1 MRLIVAAFVV
11 VSAVEVLRSNS
22 HPEDVLTHVLS
33 PPPLGVRW
41 LVDAFWIGGSLGTV
55 ALLALLTALARRWN
69 VLRDLVLATAG
80 TLVVEGILVLWL
92 GASGGRPPSV
102 QFDGY
107 VLSFPVLHVAVAT
120 CVLAAGLPYLSRTIQ
135 RLLELVVF
143 LAIVA
148 TVVAG
153 HGLPANVIGSMAI
166 GWGATAALHLALG
179 SPLGLPSG
187 DELRAALAD
196 VGIDAVS
203 VAPSAYQTW
212 GVAHYRAVTR
222 DDESLT
228 VSLYG
233 RDAADV
239 QLLRKVYRFVLY
251 RDSGPALSLTRIH
264 EVEHESSI
272 TQLAAH
278 AGVRVPE
285 VLVASEIG
293 PSHDG
298 VLIARAPS
306 GVPLSDLEAS
316 DVPDE
321 ALDDLFHQILLLRTA
336 RLAHG
341 ALNQHVILVDQGAAS
356 VSLTDFN
363 NGLSNAGTFLLD
375 QDLAGAIAC
384 TALAAGPE
392 RTVGSIVRVVPRD
405 VVAGALTHLR
415 RAGLDPSITVA
426 LKGKRSLLDQLR
438 KLAAEKSGI
447 EVPELVEPRRMSW
460 NQVLVA
466 VGSLIGGWAL
476 IAVLIN
482 ASHSIDTIRHAQ
494 WGWVVV
500 TALLCWSA
508 YIGGAVSDAGS
519 VPGALPL
526 GRVVG
531 LELASSFTA
540 LAGGNAAVLATQVRF
555 FQQQGYDTSVS
566 VTSSALVNV
575 ASLLVKLILF
585 LIALPI
591 AWSSFHF
598 GSTVHQGNHAG
609 VLWTILGVV
618 VAIGLVLAAIFT
630 VPRWRR
636 HVREKLRP
644 KLSSVADNFKA
655 LATQPVRLV
664 KLFGGQVASQLLI
677 ILGLGAALHAFH
689 AHLSVAALVIASTM
703 AGVLAS
709 ASPAGGGMGVAEA
722 GLILALT
729 AAGIPSHVATA
740 TVFVQRAFTAY
751 LPPIIGWFAL
761 MFMRRREYL

>member
-1 MRLIVAAFVV
+1 MRLLVAIFVV

-33 PPPLGVRW
+33 PPPYGVRW
-41 LVDAFWIGGSLGTV
+41 LVDAFWIGGSFGTI
-55 ALLALLTALARRWN
+55 ALLALLTALARRWT
-69 VLRDLVLATAG
+69 VLRDLVVGAAG
-80 TLVVEGILVLWL
+80 ALVVSGVLVLWL
-92 GASGGRPPSV
+92 GASGGRPPSIS
-102 QFDGY
+102 FDGY
-107 VLSFPVLHVAVAT
+107 VLSFPVLHVAVALG
-120 CVLAAGLPYLSRTIQ
+120 VLTAGLPYLSRTVQ

-143 LAIVA
+143 LAILA

-153 HGLPANVIGSMAI
+153 HGLPANVVGSMAI
-166 GWGATAALHLALG
+166 GWGVTAVVHLAWG

-187 DELRAALAD
+187 DELRVSLSD

-203 VAPSAYQTW
+203 VVPSAFQTW
-212 GVAHYRAVTR
+212 GVAHYHAVTR
-222 DDESLT
+222 DGDPLT
-228 VSLYG
+228 ISLYG

-239 QLLRKVYRFVLY
+239 QLFRKLYRFVLY

-264 EVEHESSI
+264 QVEHESSV

-285 VLVASEIG
+285 VLVASTVG

-298 VLIARAPS
+298 VLIARTPS
-306 GVPLSDLEAS
+306 GVSLPELKES
-316 DVPDE
+316 DVTDD
-321 ALDDLFHQILLLRTA
+321 ALDDLFRQMLALRSA
-336 RLAHG
+336 RIAHG
-341 ALNQHVILVDQGAAS
+341 SLNPHVIVVDVGGGS
-356 VSLTDFN
+356 VALTDFN
-363 NGLSNAGTFLLD
+363 SGLSNPGTFLLD
-375 QDLAGAIAC
+375 QDLAAAIAC
-384 TALAAGPE
+384 AGLATGPE
-392 RTVGSIVRVVPRD
+392 RTVRSLVRVAPGD
-405 VVAGALTHLR
+405 VIAGALTHLR

-426 LKGKRSLLDQLR
+426 MKGKKNLLDQLR
-438 KLAAEKSGI
+438 TQAAHEAGI
-447 EVPELVEPRRMSW
+447 EVPELVEPRRLSW

-494 WGWVVV
+494 WGWVVA
-500 TALLCWSA
+500 TAVLCWSA
-508 YIGGAVSDAGS
+508 YLGGAVSDVGS
-519 VPGALPL
+519 VPGALPI

-531 LELASSFTA
+531 LELASSFTT

-555 FQQQGYDTSVS
+555 FQQQGFDTSVA

-575 ASLLVKLILF
+575 ASLLVKLVLF
-585 LIALPI
+585 LIAIPI

-598 GSTVHQGNHAG
+598 GNTLHQGNHAG
-609 VLWTILGVV
+609 ILWTLLGVV
-618 VAIGLVLAAIFT
+618 VFIGVVLAAIFA

-636 HVREKLRP
+636 HVHEKLRP
-644 KLSSVADNFKA
+644 KLSTVAANFKA

-664 KLFGGQVASQLLI
+664 KLFGGQVASQLLV
-677 ILGLGAALHAFH
+677 ILGLGAALHAFD
-689 AHLSVAALVIASTM
+689 AHLSVAALVIVSTM

-740 TVFVQRAFTAY
+740 AVFVQRSFTAY
-751 LPPIIGWFAL
+751 LPPIIGWFTL
-761 MFMRRREYL
+761 MWMRRREYL

>member
-1 MRLIVAAFVV
+1 MRLLVAIFVV

-33 PPPLGVRW
+33 PPPYGVRW
-41 LVDAFWIGGSLGTV
+41 LVDAFWIGGSFGTI
-55 ALLALLTALARRWN
+55 ALLALLTALARRWM
-69 VLRDLVLATAG
+69 VLRDLVVGAAG
-80 TLVVEGILVLWL
+80 ALVVSGLLVLWL
-92 GASGGRPPSV
+92 GASGGRPPSIS
-102 QFDGY
+102 FDGY
-107 VLSFPVLHVAVAT
+107 VLSFPVLHVAVAIG
-120 CVLAAGLPYLSRTIQ
+120 VLTAGLPYLSRTVQ

-143 LAIVA
+143 LAILA

-153 HGLPANVIGSMAI
+153 HGLPANVVGSMAI
-166 GWGATAALHLALG
+166 GWGVTAALHLGWG

-187 DELRAALAD
+187 DELRVSLSD
-196 VGIDAVS
+196 VGIDSVS
-203 VAPSAYQTW
+203 VVPSAFQTW
-212 GVAHYRAVTR
+212 GVAHYQAVTR
-222 DDESLT
+222 DGDPLT

-239 QLLRKVYRFVLY
+239 QLFRKLYRFVLY

-264 EVEHESSI
+264 QVEHESSV

-285 VLVASEIG
+285 VLVASTVG

-298 VLIARAPS
+298 VLIARTPS
-306 GVPLSDLEAS
+306 GVSLPELKES
-316 DVPDE
+316 DVTDD
-321 ALDDLFHQILLLRTA
+321 ALDDLFRQMLALRSA
-336 RLAHG
+336 RIAHG
-341 ALNQHVILVDQGAAS
+341 SLNPHVIVVDVGGGS
-356 VSLTDFN
+356 VALTDFN
-363 NGLSNAGTFLLD
+363 SGLSNPGTFLLD

-384 TALAAGPE
+384 AGLATGPD
-392 RTVGSIVRVVPRD
+392 RTVRSLVRVAPRN
-405 VVAGALTHLR
+405 VIAGALTHLR

-426 LKGKRSLLDQLR
+426 MKGKRNLLDQLR
-438 KLAAEKSGI
+438 TQAAHEAGI
-447 EVPELVEPRRMSW
+447 EVPELVEPRRLSW

-494 WGWVVV
+494 WGWVVA
-500 TALLCWSA
+500 TAVLCWSA
-508 YIGGAVSDAGS
+508 YVGGAVSDVGS
-519 VPGALPL
+519 VPGALPI

-531 LELASSFTA
+531 LELASSFTT

-555 FQQQGYDTSVS
+555 FQQQGFDTSVA

-575 ASLLVKLILF
+575 ASLLVKLVLF
-585 LIALPI
+585 LIAIPI

-598 GSTVHQGNHAG
+598 GNTLHQGNHAG
-609 VLWTILGVV
+609 ILWTLLGVV
-618 VAIGLVLAAIFT
+618 VFIGVVLAAIFA

-636 HVREKLRP
+636 HVHEKLRP
-644 KLSSVADNFKA
+644 KLSTVAANFKS

-664 KLFGGQVASQLLI
+664 KLFGGQVAAQLLV
-677 ILGLGAALHAFH
+677 ILGLGAALHAFD
-689 AHLSVAALVIASTM
+689 AHLSVAALVIVSTM

-729 AAGIPSHVATA
+729 AAEIPSHVATA
-740 TVFVQRAFTAY
+740 AVFVQRSFTAY
-751 LPPIIGWFAL
+751 LPPIIGWFTL
-761 MFMRRREYL
+761 MWMRRREYL

>member
-1 MRLIVAAFVV
+1 MRLLVAIFVV

-33 PPPLGVRW
+33 PPPYGVRW
-41 LVDAFWIGGSLGTV
+41 LVDAFWIGGSFGTI
-55 ALLALLTALARRWN
+55 ALLALLTALARRWM
-69 VLRDLVLATAG
+69 VLRDLVVGAAG
-80 TLVVEGILVLWL
+80 ALVVSGLLVLWL
-92 GASGGRPPSV
+92 GASGGRPPSIS
-102 QFDGY
+102 FDGY
-107 VLSFPVLHVAVAT
+107 VLSFPVLHVAVAIG
-120 CVLAAGLPYLSRTIQ
+120 VLTAGLPYLSRTVQ

-143 LAIVA
+143 LAILA

-153 HGLPANVIGSMAI
+153 HGLPANVVGSMAI
-166 GWGATAALHLALG
+166 GWGVTAALHLGWG

-187 DELRAALAD
+187 DELRVSLSD

-203 VAPSAYQTW
+203 VVPSAFQTW
-212 GVAHYRAVTR
+212 GVAHYQAVTR
-222 DDESLT
+222 DGDPLT

-239 QLLRKVYRFVLY
+239 QLFRKLYRFVLY

-264 EVEHESSI
+264 QVEHESSV

-285 VLVASEIG
+285 VLVASTVG

-298 VLIARAPS
+298 VLIARTPS
-306 GVPLSDLEAS
+306 GVSLPELKES
-316 DVPDE
+316 DVTDD
-321 ALDDLFHQILLLRTA
+321 ALDDLFRQMLALRSA
-336 RLAHG
+336 RIDHG
-341 ALNQHVILVDQGAAS
+341 SLNPHVIAVDIGGGS
-356 VSLTDFN
+356 VALTDFN
-363 NGLSNAGTFLLD
+363 SGLSNPGTFLLD
-375 QDLAGAIAC
+375 QDLAAAIAC
-384 TALAAGPE
+384 AGLATGPE
-392 RTVGSIVRVVPRD
+392 RTVRSLVRVAPRN
-405 VVAGALTHLR
+405 VIAGALTHLR

-426 LKGKRSLLDQLR
+426 MKGKRNLLDQLR
-438 KLAAEKSGI
+438 TQAAHEAGI
-447 EVPELVEPRRMSW
+447 EVPELVEPRRLSW

-494 WGWVVV
+494 WGWVVA
-500 TALLCWSA
+500 TAVLCWSA
-508 YIGGAVSDAGS
+508 YVGGAVSDVGS
-519 VPGALPL
+519 VPGALPI

-531 LELASSFTA
+531 LELASSFTT

-555 FQQQGYDTSVS
+555 FQQQGFDTSVA

-575 ASLLVKLILF
+575 ASLLVKLVLF
-585 LIALPI
+585 LIAIPI

-598 GSTVHQGNHAG
+598 GNTLHQGNHAG
-609 VLWTILGVV
+609 ILWTLLGVV
-618 VAIGLVLAAIFT
+618 VFIGVVLAAIFA

-636 HVREKLRP
+636 HVHEKLRP
-644 KLSSVADNFKA
+644 KLSTVAANFKS

-664 KLFGGQVASQLLI
+664 KLFGGQVAAQLLV
-677 ILGLGAALHAFH
+677 ILGLGAALHAFD
-689 AHLSVAALVIASTM
+689 AHLSVAALVIVSTM

-740 TVFVQRAFTAY
+740 AVFVQRSFTAY
-751 LPPIIGWFAL
+751 LPPIIGWFTL
-761 MFMRRREYL
+761 MWMRRREYL

>member
-1 MRLIVAAFVV
+1 MRLLVAIFVV

-33 PPPLGVRW
+33 PPPYGVRW
-41 LVDAFWIGGSLGTV
+41 LVDAFWIGGSFGTI
-55 ALLALLTALARRWN
+55 ALLALLTALARRWT
-69 VLRDLVLATAG
+69 VLRDLVVGAAG
-80 TLVVEGILVLWL
+80 ALVVSGVLVLWL
-92 GASGGRPPSV
+92 GASGGRPPSIS
-102 QFDGY
+102 FDGY
-107 VLSFPVLHVAVAT
+107 VLSFPVLHVAVALG
-120 CVLAAGLPYLSRTIQ
+120 VLTAGLPYLSRTVQ

-143 LAIVA
+143 LAILA

-153 HGLPANVIGSMAI
+153 HGLPANVVGSMAI
-166 GWGATAALHLALG
+166 GWGVTAVVHLAWG

-187 DELRAALAD
+187 DELRVSLSD

-203 VAPSAYQTW
+203 VVPSAFQTW
-212 GVAHYRAVTR
+212 GVAHYNAVTR
-222 DDESLT
+222 DGDPLT

-239 QLLRKVYRFVLY
+239 QLFRKLYRFVLY

-264 EVEHESSI
+264 QVEHESSV

-285 VLVASEIG
+285 VLVASTVG

-298 VLIARAPS
+298 VLIARTPS
-306 GVPLSDLEAS
+306 GVSLPELKES
-316 DVPDE
+316 DVTDD
-321 ALDDLFHQILLLRTA
+321 ALDDLFRQMLALRSA
-336 RLAHG
+336 RIAHG
-341 ALNQHVILVDQGAAS
+341 SLNPHVIVVDVGGGS
-356 VSLTDFN
+356 VALTDFN
-363 NGLSNAGTFLLD
+363 SGLSNPGTFLLD
-375 QDLAGAIAC
+375 QDLAAAIAC
-384 TALAAGPE
+384 AGLATGPE
-392 RTVGSIVRVVPRD
+392 RTVRSLVRVAPGD
-405 VVAGALTHLR
+405 VIAGALTHLR

-426 LKGKRSLLDQLR
+426 MKGKKNLLDQLR
-438 KLAAEKSGI
+438 TQAAHEAGI
-447 EVPELVEPRRMSW
+447 EVPELVEPRRLSW

-494 WGWVVV
+494 WGWVVA
-500 TALLCWSA
+500 TAVLCWSA
-508 YIGGAVSDAGS
+508 YLGGAVSDVGS
-519 VPGALPL
+519 VPGALPI

-531 LELASSFTA
+531 LELASSFTT

-555 FQQQGYDTSVS
+555 FQQQGFDTSVA

-575 ASLLVKLILF
+575 ASLLVKLVLF
-585 LIALPI
+585 LIAIPI

-598 GSTVHQGNHAG
+598 GNTLHQGNHAG
-609 VLWTILGVV
+609 ILWTLLGVV
-618 VAIGLVLAAIFT
+618 VFIGVVLAAIFA

-636 HVREKLRP
+636 HVHEKLRP
-644 KLSSVADNFKA
+644 KLSTVAANFKA

-664 KLFGGQVASQLLI
+664 KLFGGQVASQLLV
-677 ILGLGAALHAFH
+677 ILGLGAALHAFD
-689 AHLSVAALVIASTM
+689 AHLSVAALVIVSTM

-740 TVFVQRAFTAY
+740 AVFVQRSFTAY
-751 LPPIIGWFAL
+751 LPPIIGWFTL
-761 MFMRRREYL
+761 MWMRRREYL

>member
-1 MRLIVAAFVV
+1 MRLIVAVFVV
-11 VSAVEVLRSNS
+11 VCAVEVLRSNS

-33 PPPLGVRW
+33 PPPQGVRW

-55 ALLALLTALARRWN
+55 ALLALLSGLARRWD
-69 VLRDLVLATAG
+69 VLRDLLVAAGG
-80 TLVVEGILVLWL
+80 TLLVDGILVLRL
-92 GASGGRPPSV
+92 GASGGRPPSIH
-102 QFDGY
+102 FDGY
-107 VLSFPVLHVAVAT
+107 VLSFPVLHVAIAM
-120 CVLAAGLPYLSRTIQ
+120 CVLTAGLPYLSRTFQ
-135 RLLELVVF
+135 RLLELVVV
-143 LAIVA
+143 LAILA

-166 GWGATAALHLALG
+166 GFGVTAVLHLVLG

-187 DELRAALAD
+187 DELRLALAD

-203 VAPSAYQTW
+203 VDPSAFQTW
-212 GVAHYRAVTR
+212 GVAHYRAVTAGG
-222 DDESLT
+222 DALT

-239 QLLRKVYRFVLY
+239 QLLRKLYRFVLY

-264 EVEHESSI
+264 EVEHESSV

-278 AGVRVPE
+278 AGARVPE
-285 VLVASEIG
+285 VIVASKMG

-298 VLIARAPS
+298 VLVARAPS
-306 GVPLSDLEAS
+306 GVSLSDLQAS
-316 DVPDE
+316 DLSDA
-321 ALDDLFHQILLLRTA
+321 ALDDLFRQLLLLRAA

-341 ALNQHVILVDQGAAS
+341 ALNQHVLLVDESTGA

-363 NGLSNAGTFLLD
+363 NGVSNATPFQLD
-375 QDLAGAIAC
+375 QDLAAAIAC
-384 TALAAGPE
+384 AALVTGPE
-392 RTVGSIVRVVPRD
+392 RTVASLVRVVPKD
-405 VVAGALTHLR
+405 VLGGALTHLR

-426 LKGKRSLLDQLR
+426 MKGKRQLLDELR
-438 KLAAEKSGI
+438 TQAASASGI
-447 EVPELVEPRRMSW
+447 EVPELVEPRRLSW

-466 VGSLIGGWAL
+466 VGSLVGGWAL
-476 IAVLIN
+476 IVVLIN
-482 ASHSIDTIRHAQ
+482 ASHSIDTIRDAQ
-494 WGWVVV
+494 WGWVIV

-508 YIGGAVSDAGS
+508 YLGGAISDAGS

-531 LELASSFTA
+531 LELASSFTT
-540 LAGGNAAVLATQVRF
+540 LAGGNPAVLATQVRF
-555 FQQQGYDTSVS
+555 FQQQGYDTSVAVS
-566 VTSSALVNV
+566 SSALVSV
-575 ASLLVKLILF
+575 ASLFVKLALF
-585 LIALPI
+585 LVAVPI

-598 GSTVHQGNHAG
+598 GRTVHQGNHAG
-609 VLWTILGVV
+609 ILWTLLGVV
-618 VAIGLVLAAIFT
+618 VVIGVVLAAIFA

-644 KLSSVADNFKA
+644 KISSVTANFKA

-664 KLFGGQVASQLLI
+664 KLFGGQLASQLLI

-689 AHLSVAALVIASTM
+689 ASLSVAGLVIASTA

-740 TVFVQRAFTAY
+740 TVFVQRTFTAY
-751 LPPIIGWFAL
+751 LPPIVGWFTL
-761 MFMRRREYL
+761 MWMRRREYL

>member
-1 MRLIVAAFVV
+1 MRLLVAIFVV

-33 PPPLGVRW
+33 PPPYGVRW
-41 LVDAFWIGGSLGTV
+41 LVDAFWIGGSFGTI
-55 ALLALLTALARRWN
+55 ALLALLTALARRWM
-69 VLRDLVLATAG
+69 VLRDLVVGAAG
-80 TLVVEGILVLWL
+80 ALVVSGLLVLWL
-92 GASGGRPPSV
+92 GASGGRPPSIS
-102 QFDGY
+102 FDGY
-107 VLSFPVLHVAVAT
+107 VLSFPVLHVAVAIG
-120 CVLAAGLPYLSRTIQ
+120 VLTAGLPYLSRTVQ

-143 LAIVA
+143 LAILA

-153 HGLPANVIGSMAI
+153 HGLPANVVGSMAI
-166 GWGATAALHLALG
+166 GWGVTAALHLGWG

-187 DELRAALAD
+187 DELRVSLSD

-203 VAPSAYQTW
+203 VVPSAFQTW
-212 GVAHYRAVTR
+212 GVAHYQAVTR
-222 DDESLT
+222 DGDPLT

-239 QLLRKVYRFVLY
+239 QLFRKLYRFVLY

-264 EVEHESSI
+264 QVEHESSV

-285 VLVASEIG
+285 VLVASTVG

-298 VLIARAPS
+298 VLIARTPS
-306 GVPLSDLEAS
+306 GVSLPELKES
-316 DVPDE
+316 DVTDD
-321 ALDDLFHQILLLRTA
+321 ALDDLFRQMLALRSA
-336 RLAHG
+336 RIAHG
-341 ALNQHVILVDQGAAS
+341 SLNPHVIVVDVGGGS
-356 VSLTDFN
+356 VALTDFN
-363 NGLSNAGTFLLD
+363 SGLSNPGTFLLD

-384 TALAAGPE
+384 AGLATGPD
-392 RTVGSIVRVVPRD
+392 RTVRSLVRVAPRN
-405 VVAGALTHLR
+405 VIAGALTHLR

-426 LKGKRSLLDQLR
+426 MKGKRNLLDQLR
-438 KLAAEKSGI
+438 TQAAHEAGI
-447 EVPELVEPRRMSW
+447 EVPELVEPRRLSW

-494 WGWVVV
+494 WGWVVA
-500 TALLCWSA
+500 TAVLCWSA
-508 YIGGAVSDAGS
+508 YVGGAVSDVGS
-519 VPGALPL
+519 VPGALPI

-531 LELASSFTA
+531 LELASSFTT

-555 FQQQGYDTSVS
+555 FQQQGFDTSVA

-575 ASLLVKLILF
+575 ASLLVKLVLF
-585 LIALPI
+585 LIAIPI

-598 GSTVHQGNHAG
+598 GNTLHQGNHAG
-609 VLWTILGVV
+609 ILWTLLGVV
-618 VAIGLVLAAIFT
+618 VFIGVVLAAIFA

-636 HVREKLRP
+636 HVHEKLRP
-644 KLSSVADNFKA
+644 KLSTVAANFKS

-664 KLFGGQVASQLLI
+664 KLFGGQVAAQLLV
-677 ILGLGAALHAFH
+677 ILGLGAALHAFD
-689 AHLSVAALVIASTM
+689 AHLSVAALVIVSTM

-740 TVFVQRAFTAY
+740 AVFVQRSFTAY
-751 LPPIIGWFAL
+751 LPPIIGWFTL
-761 MFMRRREYL
+761 MWMRRREYL

>member
-1 MRLIVAAFVV
+1 MRLLVAIFVV

-33 PPPLGVRW
+33 PPPYGVRW
-41 LVDAFWIGGSLGTV
+41 LVDAFWIGGSFGTI
-55 ALLALLTALARRWN
+55 ALLALLTALARRWM
-69 VLRDLVLATAG
+69 VLRDLVVGAAG
-80 TLVVEGILVLWL
+80 ALVVSGLLVLWL
-92 GASGGRPPSV
+92 GASGGRPPSIS
-102 QFDGY
+102 FDGY
-107 VLSFPVLHVAVAT
+107 VLSFPVLHVAVAIG
-120 CVLAAGLPYLSRTIQ
+120 VLTAGLPYLSRTVQ

-143 LAIVA
+143 LAILA

-153 HGLPANVIGSMAI
+153 HGLPANVVGSMAI
-166 GWGATAALHLALG
+166 GWGVTAALHLGWG

-187 DELRAALAD
+187 DELRVSLSD

-203 VAPSAYQTW
+203 VVPSAFQTW
-212 GVAHYRAVTR
+212 GVAHYQAVTR
-222 DDESLT
+222 DGDPLT

-239 QLLRKVYRFVLY
+239 QLFRKLYRFVLY

-264 EVEHESSI
+264 QVEHESSV

-285 VLVASEIG
+285 VLVASTVG

-298 VLIARAPS
+298 VLIARTPS
-306 GVPLSDLEAS
+306 GVSLPELKES
-316 DVPDE
+316 DVTDD
-321 ALDDLFHQILLLRTA
+321 ALDDLFRQMLALRSA
-336 RLAHG
+336 RIAHG
-341 ALNQHVILVDQGAAS
+341 SLNPHVIVVDVGGGS
-356 VSLTDFN
+356 VALTDFN
-363 NGLSNAGTFLLD
+363 SGFSNPGTFLLD

-384 TALAAGPE
+384 AGLATGPD
-392 RTVGSIVRVVPRD
+392 RTVRSLVRVAPRN
-405 VVAGALTHLR
+405 VIAGALTHLR

-426 LKGKRSLLDQLR
+426 MKGKRNLLDQLR
-438 KLAAEKSGI
+438 TQAAHEAGI
-447 EVPELVEPRRMSW
+447 EVPELVEPRRLSW

-494 WGWVVV
+494 WGWVVA
-500 TALLCWSA
+500 TAVLCWSA
-508 YIGGAVSDAGS
+508 YVGGAVSDVGS
-519 VPGALPL
+519 VPGALPI

-531 LELASSFTA
+531 LELASSFTT

-555 FQQQGYDTSVS
+555 FQQQGFDTSVA

-575 ASLLVKLILF
+575 ASLLVKLVLF
-585 LIALPI
+585 LIAIPI

-598 GSTVHQGNHAG
+598 GNTLHQGNHAG
-609 VLWTILGVV
+609 ILWTLLGVV
-618 VAIGLVLAAIFT
+618 VFIGVVLAAIFA

-636 HVREKLRP
+636 HVHEKLRP
-644 KLSSVADNFKA
+644 KLSTVAANFKS

-664 KLFGGQVASQLLI
+664 KLFGGQVAAQLLV
-677 ILGLGAALHAFH
+677 ILGLGAALHAFD
-689 AHLSVAALVIASTM
+689 AHLSVAALVIVSTM

-740 TVFVQRAFTAY
+740 AVFVQRSFTAY
-751 LPPIIGWFAL
+751 LPPIIGWFTL
-761 MFMRRREYL
+761 MWMRRREYL